1 MENPP
6 SENLPNIAS
15 ALADRI
21 LSVLNEVDAGFRK
34 VMWMY
39 LCLFYLGLLLIL
51 LACVG
56 SLVTGDDKIAL
67 VFGGV
72 GLADVIAFLA
82 FKPVEDLQRSRGNL
96 AQLVSAFLTWYNDT
110 HNWNQVSLKL
120 LHADGPINIRAFKTI
135 SEIQI
140 ANTMALMSAIELV
153 VASKDPRSHAQLA
166 QLLREIKTGN
176 ADRKKEAGEDSSS
189 EE

>member
-1 MENPP
+1 MDKPP

-21 LSVLNEVDAGFRK
+21 LNVLNEVDEGFRK

-39 LCLFYLGLLLIL
+39 LCLFYLGLLLIV

-56 SLVTGDDKIAL
+56 SLVTGNDKIAL

-96 AQLVSAFLTWYNDT
+96 SQLVSAFLTWYNDT

-120 LHADGPINIRAFKTI
+120 LQADGAINLRAFKIIPET
-135 SEIQI
+135 QI
-140 ANTMALMSAIELV
+140 ANTIALMSAIELV
-153 VASKDPRSHAQLA
+153 VASKDSRSDTQLV
-166 QLLREIKTGN
+166 QLLREIKTGS
-176 ADRKKEAGEDSSS
+176 ADVAKVSS
-189 EE
+189 EDGPEE